1 MTNDTHIDAV
11 GYALDAVDDLER
23 ARSERHLQDCESC
36 RREVAEVAELTV
48 TLASDVPPLAPS
60 PDVRS
65 SLLAQIQHTPQTP
78 SSRAERSIGARSART
93 SGRKR
98 RAVLGLVA
106 AAAVV
111 VAGAG
116 VIHAQPWAGSSN
128 GVTNAQSRI
137 EHAPDA
143 TRQTVQFQGGTV
155 TVISSRSLNQAVA
168 TLHKVAATKGDTT
181 YQGWFIKSDGPTNAG
196 ILKTDHTNRLT
207 ANVQGAKE
215 FDITVEPAGG
225 SQVPTKTPILALPLT
240 TT

>member
-48 TLASDVPPLAPS
+48 TLASDIPPVAPS
-60 PDVRS
+60 PDLRS
-65 SLLAQIQHTPQTP
+65 ALLEQIQHTPQV
-78 SSRAERSIGARSART
+78 SQSRADRPGHARTSART
-93 SGRKR
+93 SRPR
-98 RAVLGLVA
+98 RAVIGLVA
-106 AAAVV
+106 AGAVV

-116 VIHAQPWAGSSN
+116 VIHAQPWANTSG
-128 GVTNAQSRI
+128 GVTNAMSRI

-143 TRQTVQFQGGTV
+143 TRRTMPFRGGTV

-168 TLHKVAATKGDTT
+168 TLHKVTASTGDTT
-181 YQGWFIKSDGPTNAG
+181 YQGWFIKGDGPTNAG
-196 ILKTDHTNRLT
+196 ILKTGHTNQLT

-215 FDITVEPAGG
+215 FDITIEPTGG
-225 SQVPTKTPILALPLT
+225 SQVPTKTPILAMPLT
-240 TT
+240 

>member
-36 RREVAEVAELTV
+36 RREVSEVAELTV
-48 TLASDVPPLAPS
+48 TLASDIPAVPPS
-60 PDVRS
+60 PALRS
-65 SLLAQIQHTPQTP
+65 ALLEQIQHTPQA
-78 SSRAERSIGARSART
+78 SLSRADRPGRADSSART
-93 SGRKR
+93 TGGHR

-111 VAGAG
+111 VGGVG
-116 VIHAQPWAGSSN
+116 VIRAQPWADTSS
-128 GVTNAQSRI
+128 GITNAQARI

-143 TRQTVQFQGGTV
+143 THKTVPFQGGTV

-168 TLHKVAATKGDTT
+168 TLHKVAATNGDTT

-196 ILKTDHTNRLT
+196 VLKTGHTNQLT
-207 ANVQGAKE
+207 ANVKGAKE
-215 FDITVEPAGG
+215 FDITIEPSGG
-225 SQVPTKTPILALPLT
+225 SQVPTKTPILALPLI
-240 TT
+240 

>member
-23 ARSERHLQDCESC
+23 ARSERHLQGCESC
-36 RREVAEVAELTV
+36 RREVAEVIELTV
-48 TLASDVPPLAPS
+48 TLASDVPPVAPS
-60 PDVRS
+60 PKVRS
-65 SLLAQIQHTPQTP
+65 ALLEQIQQTPQASPTRTDR
-78 SSRAERSIGARSART
+78 SSRLSART
-93 SGRKR
+93 GGHR

-116 VIHAQPWAGSSN
+116 VIHAQPWADTSG

-137 EHAPDA
+137 ERAPDA
-143 TRQTVQFQGGTV
+143 STRTVQFQGGTV

-168 TLHKVAATKGDTT
+168 TLHKVTATKGDTT

-196 ILKTDHTNRLT
+196 ILKTGQTNKLT
-207 ANVQGAKE
+207 ANVKDAKE
-215 FDITVEPAGG
+215 FDITIEPTGG
-225 SQVPTKTPILALPLT
+225 SQVPTKTPILAMPLT
-240 TT
+240 